1 MKILLA
7 EDSRAVAAVMADRL
21 ATFGHEVQVA
31 ENGQVAVDL
40 FPGYAPDLV
49 LMDLDMPVMNGF
61 EATARIRALEA
72 STPWAWTPII
82 FLTASG
88 TPENLVTAIEA
99 GADDFMVKTVPESVL
114 HARMKAMA
122 RIAALR
128 HRLTQANAQL
138 EDMANRDGLT
148 GLRNRRQLELAGN
161 FLWSQAAQDG
171 TALAVLMIDVDQFK
185 RYNDHYG
192 HLAGDD
198 CLRAIGTCLKRATE
212 QANAEGLTGDAFAAR
227 YGGEE
232 FCVVI
237 PRATQAGYQAL
248 AHRLV
253 SGVRA
258 LRLPHAN
265 NRHRDHVTI
274 SVGGHLSA
282 TVEGNLADALR
293 EADRKLY
300 EAKAR
305 NGDCMVL

>member
-40 FPGYAPDLV
+40 FSRYSPDLV

-72 STPWAWTPII
+72 SSAWAWTPII

-88 TPENLVTAIEA
+88 TAENLVSAIEA
-99 GADDFMVKTVPESVL
+99 GADDFMLKTVPESVL

-128 HRLTQANAQL
+128 QRLAQANAQL

-148 GLRNRRQLELAGN
+148 GLRNRRQLELSGN
-161 FLWSQAAQDG
+161 FLWSQAAQDN

-198 CLRAIGTCLKRATE
+198 CLRAIGTTLQQVTE
-212 QANAEGLTGDAFAAR
+212 QANAEGLTDNAFVAR

-232 FCVVI
+232 FCVII
-237 PRATQAGYQAL
+237 PKATQAGYQAL
-248 AHRLV
+248 AHRLL

-265 NRHRDHVTI
+265 NRHREHVTI

-282 TVEGNLADALR
+282 TAEGNLADALR

-305 NGDCMVL
+305 NGDCTVL